1 MTACSRLD
9 LANEPFFPAPR
20 LRLRSFSYV
29 TNPFLGV
36 TFHCLDGRTSVQ
48 RGRVRQRRG
57 KTVVPVSNPI
67 SPENRN
73 HTTDEPAEALMKS
86 NRNPLMF
93 AFLMVASLFFI
104 WGFCHAMLD
113 VLNKH
118 FQNILNV
125 SRTQS
130 GLVQTSVFGA
140 YLLMGL
146 PAALLIRRIGY
157 QRGILVGLAVL
168 AFGAFLFIPAGLVF
182 QTFWSFCLA
191 LFVLSCGLAC
201 IETAANPYVTVLGPK
216 EGAAG
221 RLSVA
226 QAFNSCAYIIAPT
239 VGGLLLF
246 GHKAEAGAPVDFH
259 TLILPY
265 AVLGCVVLVI
275 FGFFAFIKLP
285 SIEDGVKAEEGG
297 DTSTFKAHLTH
308 QPHFTWGVATQF
320 HSIIAQ
326 IGVNA
331 FAVNYIVE
339 NAIVKDASGATLTSP
354 LFAWYGSLTHAATPE
369 ATAAY
374 VISLAMILYA
384 AGRFS
389 GAALSRKIKPNVMLA
404 IYGLANSIVIV
415 LAIAD
420 IKMVS
425 WMILP
430 LCWLFMS
437 IMFPFIFAMSVRNLG
452 PQTKIAASFHVIAV
466 GAAGSIA
473 AVLMGWLWDR
483 YHSVGVSLALPL
495 VCFIATA
502 IYGLAYPSL
511 LKKSSTA
518 T

>member
-1 MTACSRLD
+1 M
-9 LANEPFFPAPR
+9 
-20 LRLRSFSYV
+20 RS
-29 TNPFLGV
+29 T
-36 TFHCLDGRTSVQ
+36 
-48 RGRVRQRRG
+48 
-57 KTVVPVSNPI
+57 
-67 SPENRN
+67 
-73 HTTDEPAEALMKS
+73 
-86 NRNPLMF
+86 RNPLLF

-140 YLLMGL
+140 YLLVGL
-146 PAALLIRRIGY
+146 PAALMIRRIGY
-157 QRGILVGLAVL
+157 QRGILVGLVVL
-168 AFGAFLFIPAGLVF
+168 AIGAFLFIPAGLVF
-182 QTFWSFCLA
+182 KTFWSFCLA
-191 LFVLSCGLAC
+191 LFILSTGLAC

-226 QAFNSCAYIIAPT
+226 QAFNSCAYIIAPA
-239 VGGLLLF
+239 VGGFLLF
-246 GHKAEAGAPVDFH
+246 GHQAPAGATVDFH

-265 AVLGCVVLVI
+265 AVLGCVVLII
-275 FGFFAFIKLP
+275 FAVFAFIKLP
-285 SIEDGVKAEEGG
+285 TIDNDGGTESAADATIFRAPLVR
-297 DTSTFKAHLTH
+297 
-308 QPHFTWGVATQF
+308 QPHFIWGVFTQF
-320 HSIIAQ
+320 LYIVAQ

-331 FAVNYIVE
+331 FAVNYIVG
-339 NAIVKDASGATLTSP
+339 NAVVRDASGATTTAP
-354 LFAWYGSLTHAATPE
+354 LFAWFGSVTHAGTPD

-374 VISLAMILYA
+374 VITLAMVLYA
-384 AGRFS
+384 VGRFT
-389 GAALSRKIKPNVMLA
+389 GAPLARVVKPNVMLA
-404 IYGLANSIVIV
+404 TYGIANAVVIL

-420 IKMVS
+420 LKMIS

-452 PQTKIAASFHVIAV
+452 AQTKIAASFHVIAV

-483 YHSVGVSLALPL
+483 YHSVGISFAVPL
-495 VCFIATA
+495 VCFLATA
-502 IYGLAYPSL
+502 IYGFAYPRL
-511 LKKSSTA
+511 LVKSA
-518 T
+518 QAV